1 MANSDDRLRSFLCPE
16 LWQWCQSDNE
26 DENKDTTL
34 PLQASDKFE
43 HSQLAAAV
51 CSTTSAA
58 LHPTFFNATAKEETS
73 EYLDSD
79 SDSD

>member
-16 LWQWCQSDNE
+16 LWQWCHSDDE

-58 LHPTFFNATAKEETS
+58 LLLASFNAIAKEETS
-73 EYLDSD
+73 DYL
-79 SDSD
+79 